1 MPGYFAENA
10 RFARGKVSMNLHE
23 YQAKDV
29 FRNYGIA
36 VPAGRVAASAA
47 EAVAAAEAL
56 GGPVW
61 VVKAQVHAGGR
72 GKAGGVKVARDIETV
87 RSAAAGMLGTR
98 LVTKQTDA
106 QGLPVERVYVE
117 AGSEIEREIYVSLT
131 LNRERGRIALIAS
144 SAGGMDIEEVADKT
158 PEKIL
163 SVNVH
168 PAAGLQPYQ
177 CRQIAFGLGLKGPQ
191 IAEFQAITS
200 ALYKLYIEKDASL
213 VEVNPLIV
221 TKAGNLVALDAKIN
235 IDANAVFRHPDIAKL
250 RDPNQEDPMERSA
263 AEHDLNYVSLDGDI
277 ACMVNGAG
285 LAMAT
290 MDLIKLHGGHPANF
304 LDVGGGATSERVTA
318 AFQLILSNPKVRAV
332 LVNIFGGIV
341 RCDLIADGVINAVKN
356 VGVNVPVVVR
366 LEGTNADQAR
376 DTLAQSGLTIT
387 AATDLTDAAR
397 KVVALA
403 KKGLK

>member
-1 MPGYFAENA
+1 
-10 RFARGKVSMNLHE
+10 MNLHE
-23 YQAKDV
+23 YQAKEV
-29 FRNYGIA
+29 FRGYGIA
-36 VPAGRVAASAA
+36 VPAGRVAASAE
-47 EAVAAAEAL
+47 EAVSVAQSL

-87 RSAAAGMLGTR
+87 RTAAAGMLGQR
-98 LVTKQTDA
+98 LHTKQTGPE
-106 QGLPVERVYVE
+106 GLPVDKVYVE
-117 AGSEIEREIYVSLT
+117 SGSEIEREIYVSLT

-144 SAGGMDIEEVADKT
+144 AAGGMDIEEVAAST

-163 SVNVH
+163 TVNVH

-177 CRQIAFGLGLKGPQ
+177 CRQVAFGLGLSGPQ
-191 IAEFQAITS
+191 IAEFQALAA
-200 ALYKLYIEKDASL
+200 ALYKLYVEKDASL

-221 TKAGNLVALDAKIN
+221 TRSGHLVALDAKIN
-235 IDANAVFRHPDIAKL
+235 IDANAVFRHPDLAGM
-250 RDPNQEDPMERSA
+250 RDANQEDPMERRAS
-263 AEHDLNYVSLDGDI
+263 EHDLNYVSLDGDI

-290 MDLIKLHGGHPANF
+290 MDLIKLHGGQPANF
-304 LDVGGGATSERVTA
+304 LDVGGGATAERVTA
-318 AFQLILSNPKVRAV
+318 AFQLILSNPRVRAV

-366 LEGTNADQAR
+366 LEGTNAKEAR
-376 DTLAQSGLTIT
+376 ETLAKSGLTIT
-387 AATDLTDAAR
+387 PASDLTDAAR
-397 KVVALA
+397 KVVTLA
-403 KKGLK
+403 KRKG